1 MKYPLPHEAK
11 LRPILTFFFT
21 EDGKIKSAI
30 QFLVVAKSLSSVAFD
45 NQMFE
50 NCKHNSKVVTFTGKK
65 KAKN

>member
-1 MKYPLPHEAK
+1 
-11 LRPILTFFFT
+11 LTFFFT
-21 EDGKIKSAI
+21 EEGKIKSAI

-50 NCKHNSKVVTFTGKK
+50 NCKRNSKVVTFTGKK